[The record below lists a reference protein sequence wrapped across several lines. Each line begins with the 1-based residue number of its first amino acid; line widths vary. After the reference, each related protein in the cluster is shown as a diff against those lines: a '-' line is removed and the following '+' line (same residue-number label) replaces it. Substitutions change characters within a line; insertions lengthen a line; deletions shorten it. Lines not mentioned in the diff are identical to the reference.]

1 MCLYI
6 SFSTSL
12 SFFSSP
18 LAPWKHPAE
27 APGRVFCWSQDV
39 SVHFPL
45 SPSPLP
51 LSSPPMVTKPFS
63 LKDAFLRLLRAQSDI
78 EEHLRAAEDQDT
90 RNIWG
95 CVRECREW
103 GGGTVLISI
112 VRERACSPL

>member
-1 MCLYI
+1 MSLYQLFNI
-6 SFSTSL
+6 SLFFFFPSRPMETSSRSPGTSFLLESGCQCSFSS
-12 SFFSSP
+12 
-18 LAPWKHPAE
+18 
-27 APGRVFCWSQDV
+27 
-39 SVHFPL
+39 
-45 SPSPLP
+45 LP

-103 GGGTVLISI
+103 GGLY
-112 VRERACSPL
+112 

>member
-45 SPSPLP
+45 SPSLP

-95 CVRECREW
+95 CVRECSEW
-103 GGGTVLISI
+103 GGLY
-112 VRERACSPL
+112 